1 MDAEVGADTPC
12 TIVSLTLPLLTPAG
26 TLSGPAPTLQPRV
39 LLHEDT
45 TADPPDEASPPL
57 GGAIEPLQVF
67 NHPVPLKYSVQLVVV
82 LNINNPAEGLIMAL
96 RCVVVMRGGKNP
108 RLLLSNS
115 ITALAWGR
123 DVDGVI
129 EPSLT
134 LLWACTLSADSKKN
148 TELAK
153 R

>member
-1 MDAEVGADTPC
+1 MDAEEGADTAC

-26 TLSGPAPTLQPRV
+26 TLSGPAPTLQPMV

-45 TADPPDEASPPL
+45 IADPPDEASPPL
-57 GGAIEPLQVF
+57 GGAIEPLQVL
-67 NHPVPLKYSVQLVVV
+67 NQPVPLKYSVQLVVV
-82 LNINNPAEGLIMAL
+82 LNINNPAEGLLIAL
-96 RCVVVMRGGKNP
+96 RCVVVIRGGKNP

-115 ITALAWGR
+115 ITALALGR
-123 DVDGVI
+123 EEDGVI

-134 LLWACTLSADSKKN
+134 LLWACTLGADNNKIKV
-148 TELAK
+148 LAK